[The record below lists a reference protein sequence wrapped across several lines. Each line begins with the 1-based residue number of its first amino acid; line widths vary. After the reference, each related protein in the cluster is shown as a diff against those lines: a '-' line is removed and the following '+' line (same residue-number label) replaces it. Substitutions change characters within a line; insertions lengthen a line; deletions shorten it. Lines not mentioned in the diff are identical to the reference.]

1 MTKYILT
8 REEEHLILREAT
20 AFDDLQLYDKVS
32 SLKSVI
38 DHALNLSFVNRTD
51 SYLVLG
57 NTVYTLVVVTTCLK
71 AGIEMDAWTW
81 FSHGRY

>member
-20 AFDDLQLYDKVS
+20 AFDDLQLYDKAS

-81 FSHGRY
+81 FSHGR